1 MKTQLKMMR
10 ADITTVD
17 ADAIV
22 NSANNDLVMG
32 GGVSGAIRRVAGQA
46 VQDECHKIGTVP
58 LGTAVVTTGGLLKA
72 QWIIHAA
79 VNPLG
84 MWADAKSV
92 RNATKAV
99 LKRADEKQVK
109 RLAFPALG
117 TGAGALAVERCADIL
132 IEEVMKH
139 CEADQTPLEEVMF
152 VLYDE
157 KPFAI
162 FEEKFKVKVL
172 GEAPSPEVA
181 DPRALPEPPPGTA
194 PVPAAA
200 PPPPPGRNN
209 DRRGG
214 GRGRPEPTRRYPPN
228 SPRRDSVPMPPAVAA
243 PSRQPV
249 APPPVAAPPPP
260 PAAEPEAP
268 AAVAPPP
275 PPPPPPEAPTQAPEA
290 PSFAKAPE
298 DKPAAVASPPPVEP
312 PPPSPEAGNS

>member
-1 MKTQLKMMR
+1 MKTQLRMIR
-10 ADITTVD
+10 GDLTTVD
-17 ADAIV
+17 AEAIV

-58 LGTAVVTTGGLLKA
+58 LGTAVVTSGGLLKA

-92 RNATKAV
+92 RNATRAA

-139 CEADQTPLEEVMF
+139 CEGDQTPLEEVMF

-172 GEAPSPEVA
+172 GEAPTPEVV
-181 DPRALPEPPPGTA
+181 DPRSLPE
-194 PVPAAA
+194 VPA
-200 PPPPPGRNN
+200 PPPVPGAPPIPQQAGGR
-209 DRRGG
+209 RPGG
-214 GRGRPEPTRRYPPN
+214 GKRPEPTRRFGPTPP
-228 SPRRDSVPMPPAVAA
+228 
-243 PSRQPV
+243 RQ
-249 APPPVAAPPPP
+249 APPPPPPAPRIQEPAPPAPPPPP
-260 PAAEPEAP
+260 PAAPTPPPIDSTP
-268 AAVAPPP
+268 AAAP
-275 PPPPPPEAPTQAPEA
+275 
-290 PSFAKAPE
+290 
-298 DKPAAVASPPPVEP
+298 EP
-312 PPPSPEAGNS
+312 PPAVDNAAAPEPGPSPSV

>member
-1 MKTQLKMMR
+1 MKTQLRMIR
-10 ADITTVD
+10 GDLTTVD

-32 GGVSGAIRRVAGQA
+32 GGVSGAIRRVAGQQ

-58 LGTAVVTTGGLLKA
+58 LGTAVVTSGGLLKA

-92 RNATKAV
+92 RNAVRSTLKKAE
-99 LKRADEKQVK
+99 EKQIK

-139 CEADQTPLEEVMF
+139 CEADQTILEEVMF

-172 GEAPSPEVA
+172 GEAPTPEIA
-181 DPRALPEPPPGTA
+181 DPRSLPENQGP
-194 PVPAAA
+194 PVPQQSAG
-200 PPPPPGRNN
+200 PVQQF
-209 DRRGG
+209 G
-214 GRGRPEPTRRYPPN
+214 GRRQGKRPEPTRRYGPN
-228 SPRRDSVPMPPAVAA
+228 QPQRA
-243 PSRQPV
+243 P
-249 APPPVAAPPPP
+249 APPPP
-260 PAAEPEAP
+260 PPRVQEP
-268 AAVAPPP
+268 APPP
-275 PPPPPPEAPTQAPEA
+275 PPPPPP
-290 PSFAKAPE
+290 
-298 DKPAAVASPPPVEP
+298 SPPPPPEP
-312 PPPSPEAGNS
+312 PPPSSTDGAAAGPAPAV

>member
-1 MKTQLKMMR
+1 MKTQLRMIR
-10 ADITTVD
+10 GDITTVD

-32 GGVSGAIRRVAGQA
+32 GGVSGAIRRVAGQE

-58 LGTAVVTTGGLLKA
+58 LGTAAVTSGGLLKA

-92 RNATKAV
+92 RNAVKAT
-99 LKRADEKQVK
+99 LKKADEKKVK

-139 CEADQTPLEEVMF
+139 CEPEQTSLEEVMF

-162 FEEKFKVKVL
+162 FEEKFKVRVL
-172 GEAPSPEVA
+172 GEAPTPESGRSALAARSRRRRRPRRASPRRPPA
-181 DPRALPEPPPGTA
+181 GRPRAAAGRRRTPPGQASRADA
-194 PVPAAA
+194 PLRADAAAA
-200 PPPPPGRNN
+200 PPGLPRDGPRSRP
-209 DRRGG
+209 RGLF
-214 GRGRPEPTRRYPPN
+214 R
-228 SPRRDSVPMPPAVAA
+228 S
-243 PSRQPV
+243 
-249 APPPVAAPPPP
+249 PPPP
-260 PAAEPEAP
+260 PAASGGARLRRLRLRRLRR
-268 AAVAPPP
+268 PPGRAGRRP
-275 PPPPPPEAPTQAPEA
+275 GRGPRARRLIVYN
-290 PSFAKAPE
+290 PSR
-298 DKPAAVASPPPVEP
+298 
-312 PPPSPEAGNS
+312 

>member
-99 LKRADEKQVK
+99 LKRADEKQIK

-139 CEADQTPLEEVMF
+139 CETDQTPLEEVMF

-172 GEAPSPEVA
+172 GEAPTPEVA
-181 DPRALPEPPPGTA
+181 DPRALPDA
-194 PVPAAA
+194 PTAAA
-200 PPPPPGRNN
+200 TPSPGAAPIQQL
-209 DRRGG
+209 G
-214 GRGRPEPTRRYPPN
+214 GRRPGDRGKRPEPTRRYGPSTPQRPP
-228 SPRRDSVPMPPAVAA
+228 S
-243 PSRQPV
+243 
-249 APPPVAAPPPP
+249 PPP
-260 PAAEPEAP
+260 PAP
-268 AAVAPPP
+268 VAPRI
-275 PPPPPPEAPTQAPEA
+275 PE
-290 PSFAKAPE
+290 
-298 DKPAAVASPPPVEP
+298 
-312 PPPSPEAGNS
+312 

>member
-1 MKTQLKMMR
+1 MKTQLKMLR

-58 LGTAVVTTGGLLKA
+58 LGTAVVTSGGMLKA

-92 RNATKAV
+92 RNAAKAV

-132 IEEVMKH
+132 IEEVLKH
-139 CEADQTPLEEVMF
+139 CENDQTSLEEVMF

-181 DPRALPEPPPGTA
+181 DPRALPEPPPGAT
-194 PVPAAA
+194 PVPAAPGPA
-200 PPPPPGRNN
+200 PRNDQNRRPG
-209 DRRGG
+209 GG
-214 GRGRPEPTRRYPPN
+214 GRRPEPTRRYPPN
-228 SPRRDSVPMPPAVAA
+228 SPRNRDSSPTPPPLKAPAA
-243 PSRQPV
+243 PIS
-249 APPPVAAPPPP
+249 APAPAAAAPPPP
-260 PAAEPEAP
+260 APAPEPAPMPPAAPP
-268 AAVAPPP
+268 A
-275 PPPPPPEAPTQAPEA
+275 EGSGTI
-290 PSFAKAPE
+290 
-298 DKPAAVASPPPVEP
+298 PA
-312 PPPSPEAGNS
+312 

>member
-10 ADITTVD
+10 ADITSVD

-58 LGTAVVTTGGLLKA
+58 LGTAVVTSGGMLKA

-139 CEADQTPLEEVMF
+139 CEGDQTPLEEVMF

-181 DPRALPEPPPGTA
+181 DPRSLPEPPPG
-194 PVPAAA
+194 AA
-200 PPPPPGRNN
+200 PPPSAPPQGRPEPGGR
-209 DRRGG
+209 DRRPGG
-214 GRGRPEPTRRYPPN
+214 GRRPEPTRRYPPN
-228 SPRRDSVPMPPAVAA
+228 SPRRDSAPTPPPAKA
-243 PSRQPV
+243 P
-249 APPPVAAPPPP
+249 APP
-260 PAAEPEAP
+260 PAAPAVVQAP
-268 AAVAPPP
+268 APPP
-275 PPPPPPEAPTQAPEA
+275 PPPAPPAPEPA
-290 PSFAKAPE
+290 TAPE
-298 DKPAAVASPPPVEP
+298 PPPV
-312 PPPSPEAGNS
+312 